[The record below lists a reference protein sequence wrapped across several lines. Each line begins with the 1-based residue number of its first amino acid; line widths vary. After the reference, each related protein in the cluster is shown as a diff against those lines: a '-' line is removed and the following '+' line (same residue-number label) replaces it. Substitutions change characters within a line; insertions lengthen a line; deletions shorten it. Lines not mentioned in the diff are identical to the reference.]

1 MIVLENIAGDES
13 DDYLAVEY
21 LTKLLQKSIYERLIL
36 SPYKKVDHLEV
47 VNEEFK
53 RIFKDLLPEVKDP
66 QIQCTLKDDGRIH
79 TTFLVPEWLADQ
91 MKEEGMLDSE

>member
-1 MIVLENIAGDES
+1 MIVLDNVVGDEN

-21 LTKLLQKSIYERLIL
+21 LTKLLQKSIYQRLVL
-36 SPYKKVDHLEV
+36 SADKKIDPLES

-66 QIQCTLKDDGRIH
+66 QIKCTLKEDGRIH
-79 TTFLVPEWLADQ
+79 TTFLVPGWLADQ
-91 MKEEGMLDSE
+91 MKEEGMMDSE